1 MHLEGNVSIDAPRQK
16 VWDSLTDP
24 YFVVQCAPGLE
35 SMEVIEPNKKFQAV
49 AGAGFGSIKVTFK
62 TDVEW
67 LELDAPTH
75 ASMKVHGTA
84 PGSAMDM
91 TSAMNMSDGPDG
103 STVLNWTAEIVVL
116 GTIASVAARLMH
128 PVATLLVG
136 TLFKCIKGKIEVTDT
151 PVQDAPAE
159 DVAQT

>member
-1 MHLEGNVSIDAPRQK
+1 MHLEGIVSIAAPRQK

-24 YFVVQCAPGLE
+24 YFVSQCAPGLE
-35 SMEVIEPNKKFQAV
+35 SMDVIEPGKKFQAV

-67 LELDAPTH
+67 LELDAPKR

-91 TSAMNMSDGPDG
+91 TSAMILSDGSDE
-103 STVLNWTAEIVVL
+103 STELNWTAEIVVL
-116 GTIASVAARLMH
+116 GTIASVAARLMQ
-128 PVATLLVG
+128 PVANLLVG
-136 TLFKCIKGKIEVTDT
+136 ALFNCIKGKIEVTDT
-151 PVQDAPAE
+151 PAE
-159 DVAQT
+159 DTAQT

>member
-1 MHLEGNVSIDAPRQK
+1 MHLEGNVSIVAPHQK

-35 SMEVIEPNKKFQAV
+35 SMDVIEPNKRFQVV

-67 LELDAPTH
+67 LELDAPTR
-75 ASMKVHGTA
+75 ASMKVHGIA

-91 TSAMNMSDGPDG
+91 TSAMMLSDGPEG
-103 STVLNWTAEIVVL
+103 STELNWTAEIVVL

-128 PVATLLVG
+128 PVANLLVG
-136 TLFKCIKGKIEVTDT
+136 QLFKCIKSKIEVTDT
-151 PVQDAPAE
+151 AAE
-159 DVAQT
+159 DVTQV